1 MGMCKAMEEM
11 IKESVIKAF
20 KGLVRD
26 GLLSPEESASMAD
39 DPTSVQT
46 T

>member
-26 GLLSPEESASMAD
+26 GLLSPEVAASMTGVPA
-39 DPTSVQT
+39 SV
-46 T
+46 